1 MTGSMWVNQLDLCC
15 FLILDK
21 GNQENNSDEEG
32 DDELLDHK
40 DEDDST
46 DDKLDDI
53 ERVLIVKGT
62 TVRRG
67 HRFLP
72 IFTTF
77 HIVKL

>member
-1 MTGSMWVNQLDLCC
+1 MWVHQLDLCS

-21 GNQENNSDEEG
+21 GTQENNSDEEG
-32 DDELLDHK
+32 DDDLFDHE
-40 DEDDST
+40 DEDNGI
-46 DDKLDDI
+46 DDKLDGI
-53 ERVLIVKGT
+53 ERVLIVEGA

-72 IFTTF
+72 TFTTF

>member
-1 MTGSMWVNQLDLCC
+1 MTGSMLVNQLDLCC

-21 GNQENNSDEEG
+21 GTQENNSDEEG
-32 DDELLDHK
+32 DDELFDHE
-40 DEDDST
+40 DEDDGT
-46 DDKLDDI
+46 NDKLDDV
-53 ERVLIVKGT
+53 ERVLIVKGA
-62 TVRRG
+62 TVQRG